1 MPLSCTT
8 ELATTILGVHRL
20 HKIHTLVY
28 VLPAKAVHGFV
39 LSPQALSAFEGMTN

>member
-20 HKIHTLVY
+20 HKIH
-28 VLPAKAVHGFV
+28 AKAVHGSV